1 MAAEKLPTGAQRA
14 RCRKENPVKALTAAR
29 LSELRAYA
37 AAAYAQ
43 YYAFGRVRFLRDCMV
58 PAHELLALL
67 DATEV
72 PHAD

>member
-1 MAAEKLPTGAQRA
+1 M
-14 RCRKENPVKALTAAR
+14 KALTAAR